1 MPKAPTHSRSNKDP
15 KTRVTRVRLTESQY
29 QALKAA
35 AKAEHITYSNYL
47 RGLLDIAPS
56 KIPPPQRKR
65 LTRQADPALL
75 VAVAR
80 IGNNLNQIGRWA
92 NTYKSTADALQIL
105 SGLSSIEAALDA
117 LIQSQR
123 SCTSNS

>member
-1 MPKAPTHSRSNKDP
+1 MPKAPPRSRSNSEP
-15 KTRVTRVRLTESQY
+15 KTRVTRVRLSESQY

-35 AKAEHITYSNYL
+35 AKAEHITYSNFV
-47 RGLLDIAPS
+47 RQLLDLAPT

-65 LTRQADPALL
+65 LTHQADPALL
-75 VAVAR
+75 IAVAR

-105 SGLSSIEAALDA
+105 SALSSIESALDA
-117 LIQSQR
+117 LIQSQQA
-123 SCTSNS
+123 CTSNS